1 MTRAAIEQRLA
12 DFQAAFTKRSA
23 EDLAAQHAADGTL
36 ESPAHGLVRG
46 RDAIL
51 GVYKYWYSAFPD
63 FMFTWTPAIIDPPR
77 AALFWTFEGT
87 AAGPFFGDVKAGT
100 HVKMKGAA
108 ELTFGEEGILSVR
121 HIFDFSALLVSAGV
135 LRIKP
140 AY

>member
-1 MTRAAIEQRLA
+1 MTRAEIEQRLA
-12 DFQAAFTKRSA
+12 ALEAAFRRRSA
-23 EDLAAQHAADGTL
+23 EDLAAQHAADGTF
-36 ESPAHGLVRG
+36 ESPAHGQLRG

-63 FMFTWTPAIIDPPR
+63 FTFEWDTAVIDPPR
-77 AALFWTFEGT
+77 AAVFWTFEGT

-108 ELTFGEEGILSVR
+108 EFTFGPAGILSTR